1 MRCVFFS
8 DWHSRPFFYYIGI
21 HVLEKFGKEN
31 LVGLDWFAVVNW
43 LYFPR
48 VWIELV
54 LHYITDG
61 KLTLPQSSELLCHP
75 EKGLNKQLT
84 IFVKNINLFKVQGKK
99 SLLLVSKL
107 WQKKYETKAVFELIS
122 VWVLSC
128 FWIILRNVLL
138 QEPLRTVFW
147 EYKFWKI
154 TEVASIIHCQMFF
167 SRLDYKCEY
176 LPRRNKNLGNI
187 LCKFV

>member
-1 MRCVFFS
+1 MFINFYYKLS
-8 DWHSRPFFYYIGI
+8 AQLATTKYALWLLLWLTLKTFFYYIGI
-21 HVLEKFGKEN
+21 HVLEKFGIKEN

-48 VWIELV
+48 VWIEQV

-138 QEPLRTVFW
+138 QEPAPDSVLRVQILENHRSGVNYSLPNVF
-147 EYKFWKI
+147 
-154 TEVASIIHCQMFF
+154 
-167 SRLDYKCEY
+167 
-176 LPRRNKNLGNI
+176 
-187 LCKFV
+187 

>member
-1 MRCVFFS
+1 MFINFYYKLSAQLATTKYALCLLL
-8 DWHSRPFFYYIGI
+8 WLTLKTFFYYIGI

-61 KLTLPQSSELLCHP
+61 KLTLPQSSERLCHP

-138 QEPLRTVFW
+138 QEPAPNSFLRVQILENHRSGVNYSLPNVF
-147 EYKFWKI
+147 
-154 TEVASIIHCQMFF
+154 
-167 SRLDYKCEY
+167 
-176 LPRRNKNLGNI
+176 
-187 LCKFV
+187 